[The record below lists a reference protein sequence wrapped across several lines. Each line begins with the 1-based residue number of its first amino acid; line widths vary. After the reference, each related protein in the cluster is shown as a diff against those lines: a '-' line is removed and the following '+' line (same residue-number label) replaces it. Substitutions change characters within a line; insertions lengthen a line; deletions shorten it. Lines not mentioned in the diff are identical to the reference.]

1 MEKEKNLVASIVIP
15 VYKDAEGLRDTLE
28 SLEHQSTSR
37 EYFEVI
43 VCNDGAL
50 QEISEVCRQYR
61 VTEVKIFPNR
71 GSYYARN
78 RGIEKAKCSYIG
90 FVDADIKVS
99 KDWVKIG
106 MEQLKTYDYVT
117 GPVDIDESKAHT
129 WTERFEVATA
139 LNMKY
144 YFEDYH
150 FAPTAN
156 LWLKKKLFEEKG
168 MFDERLRS
176 GGDSDFGNR
185 IYKAETYKMHY
196 CDELSV
202 LHPPRKYHSLVAKT
216 KRVAIGTI
224 DLKYIKNPNSPHK
237 KLTKYVNRVLF
248 HPWKFVLKK
257 KYGFFE
263 RTVFYLMHRWFF
275 TLHNYF
281 QYQYEKK
288 IGVGEN

>member
-1 MEKEKNLVASIVIP
+1 MDNEKNLMATIVIP
-15 VYKDAEGLRDTLE
+15 VYKDAQGLQDTLR
-28 SLEHQSTSR
+28 SLEHQSISCD
-37 EYFEVI
+37 YFEII

-50 QEISEVCRQYR
+50 QEISEVCKKYS
-61 VTEVKIFPNR
+61 VTEVKISPNH

-78 RGIEKAKCSYIG
+78 RGIEKAKCTYIG
-90 FVDADIKVS
+90 FVDADIKVN
-99 KDWVKIG
+99 KDWVKTGI
-106 MEQLKTYDYVT
+106 EQLKKYDYVT

-156 LWLKKKLFEEKG
+156 LWVKKQLFEEQG

-185 IYKAETYKMHY
+185 IYKAEIYKMHY

-216 KRVAIGTI
+216 KRVAIGMM

-237 KLTKYVNRVLF
+237 KLTTYINRVLF
-248 HPWKFVLKK
+248 HPWKFALKK
-257 KYGFFE
+257 KCRFFE
-263 RTVFYLMHRWFF
+263 RVVFYCMHRWFF
-275 TLHNYF
+275 TLHNYY
-281 QYQYEKK
+281 QYQYERNKK
-288 IGVGEN
+288 

>member
-1 MEKEKNLVASIVIP
+1 MVNKTNVMASIIIP
-15 VYKDAEGLRDTLE
+15 VYKDAQGLRDTLD
-28 SLEHQSTSR
+28 SLECQSIGIDC
-37 EYFEVI
+37 FEVI

-50 QEISEVCRQYR
+50 QEISKVCRKYP
-61 VTEVKIFPNR
+61 VTEVKISPNR

-78 RGIEKAKCSYIG
+78 RGIEKAKSKYIG

-99 KDWVKIG
+99 KDWVKTGI
-106 MEQLKTYDYVT
+106 EQLKTYDYVT
-117 GPVDIDESKAHT
+117 GPVDIDSSKART

-156 LWLKKKLFEEKG
+156 LWVKKSLFEEKG

-185 IYKAETYKMHY
+185 IYQDARYKRQY

-202 LHPPRKYHSLVAKT
+202 LHPPRRYRSLVAKT
-216 KRVAIGTI
+216 KRVAIGTV
-224 DLKYIKNPNSPHK
+224 DLKRIKNPGCQPK
-237 KLTKYVNRVLF
+237 KLSTYVNRVLF
-248 HPWKFVLKK
+248 HPWKFALKQACSWR
-257 KYGFFE
+257 E
-263 RTVFYLMHRWFF
+263 RTIFYLMHRWFF
-275 TLHNYF
+275 TLHNY
-281 QYQYEKK
+281 YQYRYERNGQGK
-288 IGVGEN
+288 